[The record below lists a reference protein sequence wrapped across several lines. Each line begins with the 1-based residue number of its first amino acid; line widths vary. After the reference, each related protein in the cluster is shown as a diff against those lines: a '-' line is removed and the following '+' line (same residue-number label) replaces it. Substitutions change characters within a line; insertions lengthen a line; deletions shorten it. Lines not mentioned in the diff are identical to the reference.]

1 MRQAHT
7 LPASAADGT
16 QSVQRAAMLL
26 RVIASHNR
34 LGLRVVD
41 LCHLTGLRRPTVHRL
56 LQCLAREGFVSRHGR
71 TRSYHLG
78 NLLYELGV
86 TAAPAIRLEDICR
99 PHIRALADATG
110 DMVFLTLRSG
120 LDAVCIDRQEG
131 AFPIRTYTLEIGTRR
146 PLGIGAGSLAILSAV
161 PEEDMHRIL
170 ELNRSRLPAY
180 NGLTDKKLLRL
191 VRQTRTRGFAVHDGS
206 VSGAR
211 AIGIALVNSNQEPF
225 AAISVSAITSRMQE
239 SRWPE
244 IVTLTKQ
251 QACSIE
257 IERLASSWQSL

>member
-1 MRQAHT
+1 
-7 LPASAADGT
+7 
-16 QSVQRAAMLL
+16 MLL

-34 LGLRVVD
+34 PGLRVVD

-56 LQCLAREGFVSRHGR
+56 LQCLVREGLVSRHGR

-86 TAAPAIRLEDICR
+86 TAAPALKLEDICR
-99 PHIRALADATG
+99 THIRAIADATG

-146 PLGIGAGSLAILSAV
+146 PLGIGAGSLAILSAI
-161 PEEDMHRIL
+161 PDEDMQRIV
-170 ELNRSRLPAY
+170 ELNCSRLPAY
-180 NGLTDKKLLRL
+180 NGLTDRKLLRL
-191 VRQTRTRGFAVHDGS
+191 VRQTRARGFAVHDGS

-211 AIGIALVNSNQEPF
+211 AIGIALADPNGQPF

-239 SRWPE
+239 PRWPE
-244 IVTLTKQ
+244 IVALMKQ
-251 QACSIE
+251 QARAIE
-257 IERLASSWQSL
+257 IERLSRPS